1 MNKFYIT
8 NPSDIDRYI
17 NLDVSGFIFGIEK
30 FSSEFN
36 SYLSLDEISLMCD
49 KCKNNNKDIIIF
61 LNRLYF
67 EHEIDDLKE
76 TIKELSKL
84 NVIIGFTDD
93 SVLNILDEIGFKGES
108 MLISNHLGTNSYT
121 LDFYLNRGV
130 KNAYISTEIT
140 VDEIN
145 EINSHTDSNIFIKG
159 YGYLNM
165 ATSSRKLLTN
175 YFKFINKNKDK
186 NSYTFKD
193 FVTSKEFKI
202 VEEYNSNFYTG
213 NIFNSIEFLDKLD
226 NLNII
231 LDNYMI
237 DEEVFYK
244 EVNNFINHNI
254 SEGNYTGFL
263 DKKTVYKVEDYE

>member
-67 EHEIDDLKE
+67 ESEIDELRE

-108 MLISNHLGTNSYT
+108 MLIANHLGTNSYT

-140 VDEIN
+140 IDEIN
-145 EINSHTDSNIFIKG
+145 EINNHTNSNIFIKG

-175 YFKFINKNKDK
+175 YFMFINKNKDK

-213 NIFNSIEFLDKLD
+213 DVYNSIEFIDKLD